1 MASNMHSPFVPLPWI
16 IYAPY
21 KHDKIYQSEK
31 KEKNRKKEEKKNT
44 AMKKIETSI
53 EKDAILIFNNCNC
66 IWFNAWLK
74 MHGK

>member
-31 KEKNRKKEEKKNT
+31 KNEKEKNT

-53 EKDAILIFNNCNC
+53 EKDAILIFNNSNC